1 MISSH
6 FTVHSISQTL
16 FFFTTLFKYFFIF
29 YLFSFFLLQAAIT
42 FTTKIPSQQPVPPP
56 QHCCTTTTNPQKPTT
71 TETYTQPQIQ
81 LDQKYP
87 PLKHP
92 PPTHNHRNLYSAT
105 DPTQLE
111 IPTTGNPKPLR

>member
-1 MISSH
+1 MISSQ

-16 FFFTTLFKYFFIF
+16 FFFTTLFKYFIYFLFI
-29 YLFSFFLLQAAIT
+29 LFLPPTSSHHLYNQNPIPATIATTPALLHHHH
-42 FTTKIPSQQPVPPP
+42 QP
-56 QHCCTTTTNPQKPTT
+56 TI